1 MIRAVVLDLGGVLAS
16 GEGVTAE
23 PAALLGV
30 PEEEFSR
37 LYWEGRTDYDLGL
50 PDSAYWGP
58 LLEALGKPAAVETVQ
73 QLAKLDAD
81 LWLRLLPEPRQLLA
95 DLRAAGMTTAVLS
108 NAPFNLDMGLIE
120 TDFADEADYWFVSA
134 AMGVA
139 KPEKA
144 AFHRVTEVLELAP
157 GEIAD
162 RYVGTG
168 DGLLE
173 LLEVQPEGKGQQP
186 AAAWRNGARP
196 TPDDRLGA

>member
-120 TDFADEADYWFVSA
+120 ADFADEADYWFVSA

-157 GEIAD
+157 GEIAFLD
-162 RYVGTG
+162 DKDHNVEAAERYGWRAHQWTSSDDARAWLASLGV
-168 DGLLE
+168 LA
-173 LLEVQPEGKGQQP
+173 P
-186 AAAWRNGARP
+186 AP
-196 TPDDRLGA
+196 